1 MPVLSPRA
9 EPAALQEA
17 LVSQGK
23 AVVRRAQSHGG
34 SYACQQPLL
43 SEWHH
48 VCDRN
53 AAVEGTQAGVTNR
66 LALSALLSVKW
77 SHNLPM
83 TSFPH
88 WLPPPHHHSFVLS
101 LRLPP
106 SQSHGT
112 CNRKR
117 LYTIYGAHILQTLIA

>member
-1 MPVLSPRA
+1 MEREISLPVLECGKFRTRSVV
-9 EPAALQEA
+9 LW
-17 LVSQGK
+17 LYVQG
-23 AVVRRAQSHGG
+23 
-34 SYACQQPLL
+34 PLL
-43 SEWHH
+43 QLEKHNSVAHR
-48 VCDRN
+48 VPQAPVL
-53 AAVEGTQAGVTNR
+53 AAVYSPGS
-66 LALSALLSVKW
+66 LSALLSVKW

-112 CNRKR
+112 CNRKC